1 MAFIKV
7 RRSGPRQSRT
17 AGRFLVIARC
27 LCFGSPAGS
36 QIGLRLVLEV
46 LHYCRRYPAS
56 DGTAAALPAKEPRD
70 QQGGANSH
78 FRRAMLQNM
87 LDHQA
92 DNHRAVGAD
101 LPGHLVRRKM
111 AGKRTPTVGSWPV
124 RGRPRFRLRFPI
136 ICVNTK
142 TPNQLTA
149 TCRRHSRSC
158 DVCGPRFLEKEVSP
172 LSSNI
177 WRA

>member
-17 AGRFLVIARC
+17 SGRFLDDVIAPG

-36 QIGLRLVLEV
+36 QIGFARSLRFST
-46 LHYCRRYPAS
+46 RRYPVS
-56 DGTAAALPAKEPRD
+56 DATPAALSAKAPPD
-70 QQGGANSH
+70 QQGAVT
-78 FRRAMLQNM
+78 QNV

-101 LPGHLVRRKM
+101 LRGHLVNFSEKM
-111 AGKRTPTVGSWPV
+111 AGKRTPTMGSWPV
-124 RGRPRFRLRFPI
+124 RGRPRFRLRFPMICVNTKFSI

-142 TPNQLTA
+142 TPSKPTHCNLPA
-149 TCRRHSRSC
+149 ALSIMRRLRAAI
-158 DVCGPRFLEKEVSP
+158 PAR
-172 LSSNI
+172 LSSDI
-177 WRA
+177 RRA

>member
-70 QQGGANSH
+70 QQGAVKLH
-78 FRRAMLQNM
+78 FWRAMPQNM

-101 LPGHLVRRKM
+101 LRGHLVNFSDKNGRQADAYHGVM
-111 AGKRTPTVGSWPV
+111 AGARASA
-124 RGRPRFRLRFPI
+124 LS
-136 ICVNTK
+136 
-142 TPNQLTA
+142 A
-149 TCRRHSRSC
+149 TFSHNLC
-158 DVCGPRFLEKEVSP
+158 
-172 LSSNI
+172 
-177 WRA
+177 